1 MYKEF
6 IKNKKRI
13 QTNKGLLS
21 AEQLWDLS
29 QPDLDALAVSLDEAY
44 KNSKGK
50 SFLEKKT
57 AKDKDIKEALDI
69 VLDVLYTKQGEID
82 AAKESAETKRHNDKI
97 LNLIATKREEALAN
111 KSEKE
116 LMDMLIK

>member
-69 VLDVLYTKQGEID
+69 VLDVLYTKQEEID

-116 LMDMLIK
+116 LMAMLIK